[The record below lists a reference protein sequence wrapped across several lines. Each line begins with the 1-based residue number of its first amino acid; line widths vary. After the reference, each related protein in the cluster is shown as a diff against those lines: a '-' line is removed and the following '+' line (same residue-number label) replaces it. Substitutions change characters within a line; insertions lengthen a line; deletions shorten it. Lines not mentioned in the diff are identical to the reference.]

1 MSAVPQNQ
9 GPLKRSS
16 VHHLH
21 AHERAAF
28 TVQHGW
34 EIAASF
40 GDVAAERSAA
50 QQTVALADVSWLGK
64 LECKGPWAASLSS
77 RSVPG
82 GVPCPVTPER
92 LLWIVE
98 PSMIDSARQALDN
111 MRAGQSRCYLIDTS
125 SVHAS
130 FELAGPHVSD
140 VLCKLA
146 SARPEVDTP
155 IFASVGGVRSLFV
168 RSESALQLHFQ
179 REFGEYLWESLM
191 DAGKEFGIRAVG
203 VEALAA
209 VRGGGSVPGT
219 RK

>member
-1 MSAVPQNQ
+1 MSAATQNPT
-9 GPLKRSS
+9 PLKRSS

-21 AHERAAF
+21 AHERATF
-28 TVQHGW
+28 TVKHGW

-40 GDVAAERSAA
+40 GDGGAERRAA
-50 QQTVALADVSWLGK
+50 FEAVALADVSWLGK
-64 LECKGPWAASLSS
+64 FECKGPWAASLAG

-92 LLWIVE
+92 LLWVVD
-98 PSMIDSARQALDN
+98 PASVDSARQALEN

-130 FELAGPHVSD
+130 FELVGPHVNE

-146 SARPEVDTP
+146 SARPEVGTP
-155 IFASVGGVRSLFV
+155 IFASVGGVRSLFI
-168 RSESALQLHFQ
+168 RSERALQLHFQ
-179 REFGEYLWESLM
+179 REFGEYLWESLL
-191 DAGKEFGIRAVG
+191 DAGKEFGIRAIG

-209 VRGGGSVPGT
+209 ARGGT
-219 RK
+219 